1 MLKCNLSLF
10 QYLVMTFCWCNFS
23 FIDDHWLKTKQY
35 AFISTLFF
43 LIQVPRLVEGLTGHQ
58 CSQIAAAKDHTV
70 VLTEDGYVYTF
81 GLNTF
86 HQLGI
91 LPPPSNCSVPR
102 QVKITSVKA

>member
-1 MLKCNLSLF
+1 
-10 QYLVMTFCWCNFS
+10 MTFCWCNFS
-23 FIDDHWLKTKQY
+23 FIDGHWLITNQY
-35 AFISTLFF
+35 GFISTFF
-43 LIQVPRLVEGLTGHQ
+43 LPIQVPRLVEGLTGHH

>member
-1 MLKCNLSLF
+1 MLLYQLF
-10 QYLVMTFCWCNFS
+10 
-23 FIDDHWLKTKQY
+23 
-35 AFISTLFF
+35 FF

-70 VLTEDGYVYTF
+70 VLTEDGNVYTF

-102 QVKITSVKA
+102 QVKITSKLNCLVLLFWFF

>member
-1 MLKCNLSLF
+1 M
-10 QYLVMTFCWCNFS
+10 V
-23 FIDDHWLKTKQY
+23 DQY
-35 AFISTLFF
+35 AFISIFF
-43 LIQVPRLVEGLTGHQ
+43 LLIQVPRLVEGLTGYQ

-102 QVKITSVKA
+102 QVKITSVKP